1 MTNTLVM
8 QDLRY
13 LNLFSKITRVN
24 TRYFFRYNNMLV
36 FFVPKRLV
44 SKALGKDAE
53 NLRKMSKILGKRIR
67 VVAQPLDLK
76 EVKTFI
82 ASIIHPITF
91 NDVEVVGDE
100 VVVNAGKMN
109 KAALIG
115 RDKKRLS
122 EMKKIIQTFFKKD
135 FRVA

>member
-13 LNLFSKITRVN
+13 INLFSKITRVN

-67 VVAQPLDLK
+67 VVAQPKDLK
-76 EVKTFI
+76 DVKAFI
-82 ASIIHPITF
+82 AAIISPITF

-122 EMKKIIQTFFKKD
+122 EMKQIIKTFFHKD